1 MELKLRWK
9 KYYCNPY
16 WVFGIFFF
24 LIIII
29 YGQTFFGN
37 FVLDDRGIREHYSSL
52 SNPFEIK
59 KIFSMPYWTE
69 EAGLYRPI
77 VIYSYA
83 LNYAFF
89 GGGAFWF
96 HLVNLIL
103 YVFTCFF
110 LFDLLRRTLRDS
122 AFAFLASVIFLVLPI
137 HTEVVAN
144 IIGRAEILALLFSL
158 LLLLEIIKKKIE
170 PWKIG
175 LLLFLAIGSKE
186 TAIAV
191 IPIAL
196 LLVYFLKIEGR
207 NELIYRYWK
216 PALASLAAITL
227 YFSFRLLVLGTG
239 SFIGVK
245 TSIVENSLAFTD
257 TMTRI
262 LTALDVLTM
271 YVSKSIVPVRLCS
284 DYSFNQIQL
293 VRDFSSI
300 GTLFGLII
308 LVFSF
313 FGIFYFI
320 RKQKALSIGC
330 AFFFFSFLP
339 VSNIIFP
346 TGTIAGER
354 LMFYP
359 SVGIAIFGAFI
370 FLSIFKLFK
379 NKTKFINGISAVIL
393 VAVISVYAFIS
404 IKRADDWQSE
414 KKLFTSAAV
423 CAPNSVLSRS
433 NMGTV
438 YYFDGDYD
446 KAEKELLASMK
457 IYDGYSRGL
466 NNLGLVYWK
475 KGDNAKAREFYTK
488 ALTAKFPYPG
498 AYENMVL
505 LYLSEGNVEMARRW
519 LLLLYGGDKT
529 TVNAYLRRYTGPTFG
544 GDGGI

>member
-1 MELKLRWK
+1 MELKLNWK
-9 KYYCNPY
+9 KYYYNPY

-37 FVLDDRGIREHYSSL
+37 FVLDDRGIVEHYSVL
-52 SNPFEIK
+52 SNPFEIT

-69 EAGLYRPI
+69 EAGLYRPV

-83 LNYAFF
+83 LNYAFL
-89 GGGAFWF
+89 GGGAFGF
-96 HLVNLIL
+96 HFINIIL
-103 YVFTCFF
+103 YVLVCFF
-110 LFDLLRRTLRDS
+110 LFDLLRRIFRNSEL
-122 AFAFLASVIFLVLPI
+122 AFLSSLIFLVLPI

-196 LLVYFLKIEGR
+196 LLVYFLKRDGR
-207 NELIYRYWK
+207 NALVVRYWK
-216 PALASLAAITL
+216 PALASLIAITF
-227 YFSFRLLVLGTG
+227 YFSFRLLVLGTD

-245 TSIVENSLAFTD
+245 TSVVENSLAFTD
-257 TMTRI
+257 TTTRI

-271 YVSKSIVPVRLCS
+271 YVSKSIVPARLCS

-293 VRDFSSI
+293 VKDFSDI

-308 LVFSF
+308 LISSF

-320 RKQKALSIGC
+320 RRHKALSIGC

-379 NKTKFINGISAVIL
+379 NKTKFINKIAAVIL

-404 IKRADDWQSE
+404 IKRTDDWQSE

-423 CAPNSVLSRS
+423 CAHNSVLSRS

-438 YYFDGDYD
+438 YYFDGEYD
-446 KAEKELLASMK
+446 KAEEEFLSSMS
-457 IYDGYSRGL
+457 IYDGYSKGL

-475 KGDNAKAREFYTK
+475 KGDNKRAREFYIK
-488 ALTAKFPYPG
+488 ALSAKFPYQG

-505 LYLSEGNVEMARRW
+505 LYLSENNIETARRW
-519 LLLLYGGDKT
+519 LRIIYGGNKEMI
-529 TVNAYLRRYTGPTFG
+529 NAYIRQYTGS
-544 GDGGI
+544 ILNSL